1 MVSSEE
7 LDRALYALRAEAQR
21 SPEAAAALFEHLF
34 PWYAHF
40 LRPWLPLDKTGR
52 MLDVPCG
59 AGNLLYAL
67 CKLGYSGASGIDSDP
82 GQVELARQ
90 LGLPAS
96 AGDAFAAV
104 ESLPEASVQRI
115 FSLDFLEHVDR
126 ARALEFAGHVRR
138 ALAPGGYFLCRMPSA
153 DGPFGS
159 SDRYNDL
166 THRWVATSISIVP
179 FLQLAG
185 FDGREIRVVQEAP
198 VGYKFTNVV
207 RRALFD
213 ATTKSL
219 GWFLDVVGIGAP
231 RVWTRSMWVIARK
244 T

>member
-1 MVSSEE
+1 MSQTDEE
-7 LDRALYALRAEAQR
+7 LDRDIYALRTAPQ
-21 SPEAAAALFEHLF
+21 FEHLF
-34 PWYAHF
+34 PWYAAF
-40 LRPWLPLDKTGR
+40 LKPWLPADKTSR

-67 CKLGYSGASGIDSDP
+67 RKLGYTNVTGVDADA
-82 GQVELARQ
+82 GQVDVARQ
-90 LGLPAS
+90 HGLPATV
-96 AGDAFAAV
+96 GDAFAAV
-104 ESLPEASVQRI
+104 ETLPEGSVARI
-115 FSLDFLEHVDR
+115 FALDFLEHVGR
-126 ARALEFAGHVRR
+126 PRALEFARHARR

-166 THRWVATSISIVP
+166 THRWAATSSSIVP

-185 FDGREIRVVQEAP
+185 FDAREIQIVQEAP
-198 VGYKFTNVV
+198 VRYKLANVV

-213 ATTKSL
+213 ATTKVFGL
-219 GWFLDVVGIGAP
+219 FLDIVGIGAP

-244 T
+244 SP